1 VTEFSAYREVIPY
14 ARYSS
19 RQQARGTSEHRQV
32 AAFEAFAA
40 AHGVTLSTRRAIDRG
55 LSGYKGANLA
65 DGALGA
71 LVEDLQCG
79 RVETPALLLVERQD
93 RFGRLPSTQA
103 LVTLF
108 GDLLG
113 KGCDIYHLHQS
124 RLYSREIIDAD
135 FGALVCLAA
144 EVHAA
149 HHYSATL
156 SQRGRAA
163 RAVARDAM
171 RQGRAVC
178 PGWSPSWIDRTATG
192 WELNAYGATILRLA
206 QLVEQGLGYVATA
219 RRLNDEGHS
228 APRGGRWTP
237 GSVCHALQLPALAGG
252 RELLA
257 GTGEIAWGYYPE
269 LISRPRR
276 EALLAAVSRRTAGHR
291 QPSPAASCRFIGQG
305 LATCAACGGA
315 MGYRSS
321 SYVAASGQKVELN
334 YVRCRG
340 RVSGSCAVPLLPLD
354 VTHAHLL
361 TRLQPQQL
369 AQLMG
374 LAAGDE
380 ATAARG
386 RVEDA
391 RRRLE
396 QARAMGNAAEREIA
410 AALADGEA
418 GAVRVLARQVAAAEQ
433 QATETEAELLQLEHE
448 LVRVAAGPGPELLRE
463 PAAALLQAFAAGAD
477 TAEQRLAVNRGLRQL
492 GMAIVIDSQRE
503 RLGLSVGG
511 GPVDWQAIVP
521 EQLDYLAR
529 GRSGIRSDEVGG
541 DAVLIADGEALELQ
555 IDPYWEPA

>member
-1 VTEFSAYREVIPY
+1 MDFSTYREVIPY

-19 RQQARGTSEHRQV
+19 RAQSRGTSEHRQV
-32 AAFEAFAA
+32 AAFEAFAV

-55 LSGYKGANLA
+55 LSGYSGANLA

-71 LVEDLQCG
+71 LVEALQSG
-79 RVETPALLLVERQD
+79 AIETPALLLVERQD
-93 RFGRLPSTQA
+93 RFGRQASTQA

-135 FGALVCLAA
+135 FGALVTLAA

-156 SQRGRAA
+156 SQRGRVAKAAA
-163 RAVARDAM
+163 RDRIRNGDPVY
-171 RQGRAVC
+171 
-178 PGWSPSWIDRTATG
+178 PGLKPRWIDRTATG
-192 WELNAYGATILRLA
+192 WAINDYGPVVLRVIE
-206 QLVEQGLGYVATA
+206 LVEQGAGCTAAARQLNELGIPS
-219 RRLNDEGHS
+219 RRGRRWNQ
-228 APRGGRWTP
+228 GG
-237 GSVCHALQLPALAGG
+237 VYDLLKHPAIAGG
-252 RELLA
+252 RDVQR
-257 GTGEIAWGYYPE
+257 GSGEVIWGYFPA
-269 LISRPRR
+269 LITRARR
-276 EALLAAVSRRTAGHR
+276 EALLALLAHR
-291 QPSPAASCRFIGQG
+291 AASYCAPSRGCKVRFIGQG
-305 LATCAACGGA
+305 ITRCASCGGVWGA
-315 MGYRSS
+315 QTRH
-321 SYVAASGQKVELN
+321 L
-334 YVRCRG
+334 RCRNRMAG
-340 RVSGSCAVPLLPLD
+340 GTCPAPWLPIPL
-354 VTHAHLL
+354 VHAHLL

-433 QATETEAELLQLEHE
+433 QAAETEAELLQLEHE
-448 LVRVAAGPGPELLRE
+448 LVRVVAGPGPELLRE

-492 GMAIVIDSQRE
+492 GVAIVIDSERE
-503 RLGLSVGG
+503 RLGLSLGG

-521 EQLDYLAR
+521 EQLGYLAR

-541 DAVLIADGEALELQ
+541 DGVLIADGEALELQ